1 MRKRI
6 EFEQITRVDPEWVRE
21 HIARFMAEDTPN
33 GDVTT
38 EAIVTELTPVAAKM
52 VAVDDF
58 VFCGAQVI
66 PYCFPESCSVK
77 IFCSDGDSVSSGQ
90 TFAEIRGS
98 AVPILTHERVALN
111 LIQRLCGISS
121 ETKKYCDLDLPE
133 NFKVMDT
140 RKTTPGLRLFEKY
153 AVAVGG
159 GWNHRL
165 DLSRGIL
172 IKDNH
177 LKATGSVK
185 AAVERSRKQ
194 NMKNLPIEL
203 EVNTLEQL
211 KEGLELDVDGIL
223 LDNMSTEM
231 VKEAVSIIRDR
242 PGGDAIFVE
251 ASGGINYKA
260 LESYAWTGIDGVSM
274 STITAQVSPVD
285 IKLELMKEKN

>member
-1 MRKRI
+1 
-6 EFEQITRVDPEWVRE
+6 
-21 HIARFMAEDTPN
+21 
-33 GDVTT
+33 
-38 EAIVTELTPVAAKM
+38 M

-140 RKTTPGLRLFEKY
+140 RKTTPGLRRFEKY

-165 DLSRGIL
+165 DLSTGIL

-185 AAVERSRKQ
+185 AAVEWSRKQ
-194 NMKNLPIEL
+194 NMKNLPNEL
-203 EVNTLEQL
+203 EVDTLGQL

-285 IKLELMKEKN
+285 IKLELIKEKN

>member
-1 MRKRI
+1 MGKRI
-6 EFEQITRVDPEWVRE
+6 EFEQITRLDPEWVRE

-66 PYCFPESCSVK
+66 PYCFPESCS
-77 IFCSDGDSVSSGQ
+77 DGDSVSSGQ

-121 ETKKYCDLDLPE
+121 EIKKYCDLDLPE

-140 RKTTPGLRLFEKY
+140 RKTTPGLRRFEKY

-165 DLSRGIL
+165 DLSTGIL

-185 AAVERSRKQ
+185 AAVEWSRKQ

-203 EVNTLEQL
+203 EVDTLEQL

-251 ASGGINYKA
+251 ASGSINYKA
-260 LESYAWTGIDGVSM
+260 LESYAWPGI
-274 STITAQVSPVD
+274 AAF
-285 IKLELMKEKN
+285 L

>member
-1 MRKRI
+1 M
-6 EFEQITRVDPEWVRE
+6 
-21 HIARFMAEDTPN
+21 
-33 GDVTT
+33 
-38 EAIVTELTPVAAKM
+38 
-52 VAVDDF
+52 
-58 VFCGAQVI
+58 
-66 PYCFPESCSVK
+66 
-77 IFCSDGDSVSSGQ
+77 
-90 TFAEIRGS
+90 
-98 AVPILTHERVALN
+98 
-111 LIQRLCGISS
+111 
-121 ETKKYCDLDLPE
+121 DLPK

-140 RKTTPGLRLFEKY
+140 RKTTPGLRRFEKY

-165 DLSRGIL
+165 DLSTGIL

-185 AAVERSRKQ
+185 TAVERSRKQ

-203 EVNTLEQL
+203 EVDTLEQL

-231 VKEAVSIIRDR
+231 VKEAVSIIRDH

-274 STITAQVSPVD
+274 STITAQVTPVD